1 MKSNNKREVKQV
13 IVIRKDLKMNA
24 GKLAAQ
30 ASHASISFLVDRFL
44 KKDKLTEAETIW
56 VEEKFIK
63 ICLRVNSEEELLQIY
78 QSAKSQ
84 NLECVLITDAG
95 RTEFHGV
102 PTKTCIAIGPD
113 FSEKID
119 KITNNLKL
127 Y

>member
-1 MKSNNKREVKQV
+1 
-13 IVIRKDLKMNA
+13 MNA

-30 ASHASISFLVDRFL
+30 ASHASISFLVDRFI

-56 VEEKFIK
+56 VEEKFTK
-63 ICLRVNSEEELLQIY
+63 ICLKVNSEEELLRIY

-95 RTEFHGV
+95 LTEFHGV

-113 FSEKID
+113 FSDKID

>member
-1 MKSNNKREVKQV
+1 MKNKREVKQV
-13 IVIRKDLKMNA
+13 IIIRKDLKMNA

-30 ASHASISFLVDRFL
+30 ASHASISFLVDRFI

-56 VEEKFIK
+56 VEEKFTK
-63 ICLRVNSEEELLQIY
+63 ICLKVNSEEELLRIY

-95 RTEFHGV
+95 LTEFHGV

-113 FSEKID
+113 FSDKID